1 MMVPIPTA
9 VRGVLAGLRRMK
21 RCALAP
27 LQDIYEPCEG
37 RVEWH
42 HAFIYGGKRIQEVWA
57 IVSACHH
64 HHEMVKSQRAVQMAF
79 EAASLHEATDA
90 DLAEYP
96 RKNWG
101 QIKKSLGIPI

>member
-1 MMVPIPTA
+1 MTPIPPA

-27 LQDIYEPCEG
+27 LQGLYEPCEG

-42 HAFIYGGKRIQEVWA
+42 HAFLYAGKRIQEVWA
-57 IVSACHH
+57 IVGACHH
-64 HHEMVKSQRAVQMAF
+64 HHDMVKSQRAVQMAF
-79 EAASLHEATDA
+79 ETASIKLASEA

-96 RKNWG
+96 RKNWK
-101 QIKKSLGIPI
+101 QIKKSLGI